1 MYSFFFFFLNS
12 DHLPRKNNSLKYV
25 CHQLRQVAAI
35 TWRRLA
41 SQVVT
46 DIREKMLHFVKFFVL
61 LIFPGIITQ
70 PSHLC
75 ECGGLFFTQN
85 GK

>member
-1 MYSFFFFFLNS
+1 MNS
-12 DHLPRKNNSLKYV
+12 DNLPRKNNSLEYV

-46 DIREKMLHFVKFFVL
+46 DISEKMLHFVTFFVSL
-61 LIFPGIITQ
+61 KFPGIITQ
-70 PSHLC
+70 SSHLR
-75 ECGGLFFTQN
+75 GGLFFFTQN